1 MHADYQAPPMTAFA
15 PGRLQ
20 QKRPE
25 PSSRDIF
32 YPYPTS
38 VKESTAHQDYQAPAM
53 EDVRVTAASQ
63 KADDSFKLLPARFE
77 GESTTHVDY
86 TAPPAPSLAARR
98 VPDKPE
104 ETQQLLRP
112 DAPEPSQST
121 THHDYRPPPLDQLRQ
136 APFVEQTRQSYEQ
149 VCFEGQST
157 THADYPAPPQD
168 ALRDSYANHAH
179 PSQAPGFPNAILG
192 GSRFEGESSAQRDY
206 QAPPLEALRQMLQ
219 SRDVQPAAAQPP
231 ARFDGQSSMHADY
244 QAPPMTA
251 FAPGRLQ
258 QKRPEPSSRDIFYP
272 YPTSVKESTAHQDYQ
287 APAMEDVRVTAASQK
302 ADDSFKLLPARFEGE
317 STTHVDYTAPPAP
330 SLAARRVPDKPE
342 ETQQLLR
349 PDAPEPSQSTTH
361 HDYRPPPLDQL
372 RQAPFVEQTRQSYE
386 QVCFEGQSTTHADY
400 PAPPQD
406 ALRDSYANHAHPS
419 QAPGFPNAILGGSRF
434 EGESSAQRDY
444 QAPPLEALRQ
454 MLQSRDVQPE
464 AAQPPARFD
473 GQSSMHA
480 DYQAPPLEGL
490 RRWLRGCGLRPEETA
505 AHSKQDQGTKTTI
518 QQTARFE
525 GQSTMHQDFQAPPP
539 VILNQPQPAAATTGV
554 SPIRFEG
561 ESSMKAH
568 YQAPSE
574 EALIAA
580 TGGIRQQQPDIKV
593 EEAKVAFEGQSTMR
607 HDYQALPVEKL
618 LQFLGPPA
626 CDEMAPPIPFEG
638 ESSMKAHFVAPST
651 EAVLAA
657 SSASLRHADLQASS
671 QPTARFEGQST
682 MHQDFQAPPPVAL
695 NQPQPAAATTAVSPI
710 RFEGESSMKAHYQAP
725 SEEALIDA
733 TGGIRQQQPDIKVEE
748 AKVAFE
754 GQSTMRHDY
763 QAPPLEKL
771 LQFLGQP
778 ACDEMAP
785 PIPFEGE
792 SSMKAHYA
800 APSTEAVLAASSA
813 SLRHA
818 DLQVSSQQTARF
830 EGQSTMHQD
839 FQTPPPVALNQPQ
852 PAAATTEVS
861 PIRFE
866 GESSMKAHYQAPSEE
881 ALIAA
886 TGGIRQQQP
895 DIKVEEAKVAFE
907 GQSTMRHD
915 YQALPVEKLF
925 QFLGPPACDEMAP
938 PIPFEGES
946 SMKAHYAAP
955 STEAVL
961 AASSASLR
969 HAVLQAASQQTARF
983 EGQSTMHQDFQAP
996 PPVALN
1002 QPQPAAA
1009 TTEVSP
1015 IRFEGESSM
1024 KAHYQAPSEE
1034 ALIAATGGKRQ
1045 QQPDIK
1051 VEEAKVAFEGQS
1063 TMRHD
1068 YQAPPLEKLLQ
1079 FLGQPACDEMAPP
1092 IPFEGESS
1100 MKAHYAAP
1108 STEAVLAASSAS
1120 LRHADLQAS
1129 SQQTARFE
1137 GQSTMHQ
1144 DFQTPPSVALNQ
1156 PQPAAATTAV
1166 SPIRFEGESSMKAH
1180 YQAPSEE
1187 ALIAATGGIRQQQ
1200 PDIKVEE
1207 AKVALEG
1214 QSTMRHDYQAPP
1226 LEKLFQFL
1234 GRPVCDEMAP
1244 PIPFEGESSMKA
1256 HYAAPSTEAVLA
1268 ASSASLRHADSQ
1280 AASQQTARFEG
1291 QSTTHQDFQTT
1302 CVGLEPNPSGSPPA
1316 LALAHFEGGSTA
1328 HHDYGVPPLEDL
1340 RQLISGTSSGS
1351 RERKL
1356 PQTTFEGE
1364 SSMRAHYRAPSAD
1377 ALKEASRS
1385 PYQGR
1390 RSSSA
1395 HADRSSVKFE
1405 ASSTSRMDYRAPPLE
1420 FWQRER
1426 LDKDATASGPPAPV
1440 TGPFEGESSRK
1451 AWCNGAPFS
1460 GSGPFDCIDPLWRS
1474 EHSRPEM
1481 SESSKVD
1488 AETEQFSMRHFPAWA
1503 VVPRSFREAEEA
1515 SQMPQMSQPP
1525 QGQTVDTA
1533 DRFGEVA
1540 GNHASD
1546 EYDVGP
1552 SAEGPKASRYQPRQ
1566 ARQEKQVGTPRT
1578 GRPSSAQPA
1587 ARKQAAPRPGSF
1599 RFRYTLQNCLIF
1611 MHDGC
1616 IELRRGTE
1624 CPCIS
1629 GKPASLSGL
1638 PSQEHNCQSQQRGSH
1653 VQILRT
1659 PPKHLA
1665 EDATKSSSP
1674 GEDGMSSV
1682 SEAPQAAPAAT
1693 SVSGAAGL
1701 PSSVVGRPMRRRS
1714 LKQVQAAGSG
1724 EKVQH
1729 SNVPRMED
1737 PTPQQTASVW
1747 AQSNTKVEPEI
1758 STTKRDYKAPPQEAF
1773 EQVSQTGLGPKT
1785 RAPTVVGKGNSERY
1799 GHWNVDGRF
1808 TAPAASS
1815 RDQYTAQP
1823 PKGKGEPGE
1832 RAPLRISQ

>member
-1 MHADYQAPPMTAFA
+1 
-15 PGRLQ
+15 
-20 QKRPE
+20 
-25 PSSRDIF
+25 
-32 YPYPTS
+32 
-38 VKESTAHQDYQAPAM
+38 
-53 EDVRVTAASQ
+53 
-63 KADDSFKLLPARFE
+63 
-77 GESTTHVDY
+77 
-86 TAPPAPSLAARR
+86 
-98 VPDKPE
+98 
-104 ETQQLLRP
+104 
-112 DAPEPSQST
+112 
-121 THHDYRPPPLDQLRQ
+121 
-136 APFVEQTRQSYEQ
+136 
-149 VCFEGQST
+149 
-157 THADYPAPPQD
+157 
-168 ALRDSYANHAH
+168 
-179 PSQAPGFPNAILG
+179 
-192 GSRFEGESSAQRDY
+192 
-206 QAPPLEALRQMLQ
+206 
-219 SRDVQPAAAQPP
+219 
-231 ARFDGQSSMHADY
+231 
-244 QAPPMTA
+244 
-251 FAPGRLQ
+251 
-258 QKRPEPSSRDIFYP
+258 
-272 YPTSVKESTAHQDYQ
+272 
-287 APAMEDVRVTAASQK
+287 
-302 ADDSFKLLPARFEGE
+302 
-317 STTHVDYTAPPAP
+317 
-330 SLAARRVPDKPE
+330 
-342 ETQQLLR
+342 
-349 PDAPEPSQSTTH
+349 
-361 HDYRPPPLDQL
+361 
-372 RQAPFVEQTRQSYE
+372 
-386 QVCFEGQSTTHADY
+386 
-400 PAPPQD
+400 
-406 ALRDSYANHAHPS
+406 
-419 QAPGFPNAILGGSRF
+419 
-434 EGESSAQRDY
+434 
-444 QAPPLEALRQ
+444 
-454 MLQSRDVQPE
+454 
-464 AAQPPARFD
+464 
-473 GQSSMHA
+473 
-480 DYQAPPLEGL
+480 
-490 RRWLRGCGLRPEETA
+490 
-505 AHSKQDQGTKTTI
+505 
-518 QQTARFE
+518 
-525 GQSTMHQDFQAPPP
+525 MHQDFQA
-539 VILNQPQPAAATTGV
+539 
-554 SPIRFEG
+554 
-561 ESSMKAH
+561 
-568 YQAPSE
+568 
-574 EALIAA
+574 
-580 TGGIRQQQPDIKV
+580 
-593 EEAKVAFEGQSTMR
+593 
-607 HDYQALPVEKL
+607 
-618 LQFLGPPA
+618 
-626 CDEMAPPIPFEG
+626 
-638 ESSMKAHFVAPST
+638 
-651 EAVLAA
+651 
-657 SSASLRHADLQASS
+657 
-671 QPTARFEGQST
+671 
-682 MHQDFQAPPPVAL
+682 
-695 NQPQPAAATTAVSPI
+695 
-710 RFEGESSMKAHYQAP
+710 
-725 SEEALIDA
+725 
-733 TGGIRQQQPDIKVEE
+733 
-748 AKVAFE
+748 
-754 GQSTMRHDY
+754 
-763 QAPPLEKL
+763 
-771 LQFLGQP
+771 
-778 ACDEMAP
+778 
-785 PIPFEGE
+785 
-792 SSMKAHYA
+792 
-800 APSTEAVLAASSA
+800 
-813 SLRHA
+813 
-818 DLQVSSQQTARF
+818 
-830 EGQSTMHQD
+830 
-839 FQTPPPVALNQPQ
+839 PPPVALNQPQ

-907 GQSTMRHD
+907 GQSTTRHD
-915 YQALPVEKLF
+915 YQAPPLEKLL
-925 QFLGPPACDEMAP
+925 QFLGRPAYDEMAP

-969 HAVLQAASQQTARF
+969 HADLQASSQQTACF
-983 EGQSTMHQDFQAP
+983 EGQSTMHQDFQVP

-1002 QPQPAAA
+1002 QPQLAAA
-1009 TTEVSP
+1009 TTTVNP

-1024 KAHYQAPSEE
+1024 KDHYQAASEE

-1079 FLGQPACDEMAPP
+1079 FLGRPAYDEMAPP

-1144 DFQTPPSVALNQ
+1144 DFQTPPPVALNQ
-1156 PQPAAATTAV
+1156 PQRAAATTAV

-1268 ASSASLRHADSQ
+1268 ASSASLRHAVLQ

-1302 CVGLEPNPSGSPPA
+1302 CVGLEPNPSRSPPA
-1316 LALAHFEGGSTA
+1316 LALARFEGGSTAHHDYGVPPLEDLRKLISGTSSGSRERKLPQTTFEGESSVRAHYRAPSADALKEASRSPYQGRRSSSAHADRSSVKFEASSTSRMDYRAPPPEFWQRERLDKDATASGPPAPVTGPFEGESSMKAHYQAPPPESLRMTPPVEPFSREPETAFARFEGGSTA

-1405 ASSTSRMDYRAPPLE
+1405 ASSTSRMDYRAPPPE

-1426 LDKDATASGPPAPV
+1426 LDKDATASGPPAPVTGPFEGESSMKAHYQAPPPESLRITPPVEPFSREPVTAFARFEGGSTAHHDYGVPPLEDLRKLISGTSSGSRERKLPQTTFEGESSMRAHYRAPSADALKEASRSPYQGRRSSSAHADRSSVKFEASSTSRMDYRAPPPEFWQRERLDRDATASGPPAPV

-1566 ARQEKQVGTPRT
+1566 ARQEKQVGTLDAQF
-1578 GRPSSAQPA
+1578 SAHKYWLRDVLQIPA
-1587 ARKQAAPRPGSF
+1587 
-1599 RFRYTLQNCLIF
+1599 
-1611 MHDGC
+1611 D
-1616 IELRRGTE
+1616 
-1624 CPCIS
+1624 
-1629 GKPASLSGL
+1629 
-1638 PSQEHNCQSQQRGSH
+1638 
-1653 VQILRT
+1653 
-1659 PPKHLA
+1659 
-1665 EDATKSSSP
+1665 
-1674 GEDGMSSV
+1674 
-1682 SEAPQAAPAAT
+1682 
-1693 SVSGAAGL
+1693 
-1701 PSSVVGRPMRRRS
+1701 
-1714 LKQVQAAGSG
+1714 
-1724 EKVQH
+1724 
-1729 SNVPRMED
+1729 
-1737 PTPQQTASVW
+1737 
-1747 AQSNTKVEPEI
+1747 
-1758 STTKRDYKAPPQEAF
+1758 
-1773 EQVSQTGLGPKT
+1773 
-1785 RAPTVVGKGNSERY
+1785 
-1799 GHWNVDGRF
+1799 
-1808 TAPAASS
+1808 
-1815 RDQYTAQP
+1815 
-1823 PKGKGEPGE
+1823 
-1832 RAPLRISQ
+1832 